1 MLSVPAINP
10 GNESRAPSLTLL
22 RGESRRRETVQQE
35 DAPHARGERKA
46 LHLVRNSHPLLVAGA
61 NFTRRRA
68 LLDDLLDTMPEGTSF
83 EEASTLAEVLERA
96 PTSRIVVLS
105 GGLEDAS
112 AQSLMRVLGQRHP
125 TLPIIN
131 MDPAGL
137 DDL

>member
-1 MLSVPAINP
+1 MLSMP
-10 GNESRAPSLTLL
+10 GITPGAQSRASSLKVL
-22 RGESRRRETVQQE
+22 RSDSGRRGTVHQE
-35 DAPHARGERKA
+35 DAPRASGQRPA

-61 NFTRRRA
+61 DSARRRA
-68 LLDDLLDTMPEGTSF
+68 LLDDLIDTMPEGTSF
-83 EEASTLAEVLERA
+83 EQASTLAEVLERA

-125 TLPIIN
+125 RLPIVN

>member
-1 MLSVPAINP
+1 MLPMP
-10 GNESRAPSLTLL
+10 GITRGTESRAPSLTVL
-22 RGESRRRETVQQE
+22 RSDSGRRGTVHQE
-35 DAPHARGERKA
+35 DAPRASGERPA

-61 NFTRRRA
+61 DSARRRA
-68 LLDDLLDTMPEGTSF
+68 LLGDLIETMPEGTSF
-83 EEASTLAEVLERA
+83 EEARTLAEVLERA

>member
-1 MLSVPAINP
+1 MLSMP
-10 GNESRAPSLTLL
+10 GITPDTGSRAPSLTVL
-22 RGESRRRETVQQE
+22 RSDSGRRGTVHRE
-35 DAPHARGERKA
+35 DAHRASGERPA
-46 LHLVRNSHPLLVAGA
+46 LHLVRSSHPLLVAGA
-61 NFTRRRA
+61 DSARRRA
-68 LLDDLLDTMPEGTSF
+68 LLDDLIDTMPEGTSF
-83 EEASTLAEVLERA
+83 EEARTLAEVLERA